1 MYINPLA
8 PKPDEQNFG
17 FFEIQNMK
25 ELQIIIAFDLGK
37 ILSPEKVQSEG

>member
-1 MYINPLA
+1 MKKFNMKINSLHL
-8 PKPDEQNFG
+8 NLI
-17 FFEIQNMK
+17 FEIQNMK